1 MKIFLIIYNLA
12 MNKHCVCFL
21 YVNFKFDIIFQS
33 NQVSPEKIDKLN
45 LSIILQALL
54 ELTVISIKQRYS
66 NYI

>member
-1 MKIFLIIYNLA
+1 

-33 NQVSPEKIDKLN
+33 NQVSPEKPLGGISKKIDKLN